1 MADLNLTKPTGS
13 LFSNLGL
20 SIGQAGIYWAE
31 RGMVT
36 NATEWTH
43 LGVVLVG
50 TGTITDEAAT
60 KTDISV
66 EELDTPIHT
75 IWEKNGGI
83 MYEGDIPD
91 LSLASAK
98 LLLGAE
104 QSATYENVMGLSGQ
118 VFAKEG
124 MFWLKP
130 KVGGDGIVFTN
141 ASLVANITGNTTK
154 TETLNI
160 HIQVSANAGG
170 GTGFEEKA
178 VLLIGK

>member
-1 MADLNLTKPTGS
+1 MANLTLTKPAVSPLAT
-13 LFSNLGL
+13 LGL

-36 NATEWTH
+36 DATVWTQ

-50 TGTITDEAAT
+50 TGSITDEAAS
-60 KTDISV
+60 KTDINV
-66 EELDTPIHT
+66 EELDIPIYT
-75 IWEKNGGI
+75 LWEKSGG
-83 MYEGDIPD
+83 MVYEGDIPD
-91 LSLASAK
+91 MSLESAK

-104 QSATYENVMGLSGQ
+104 VSTAFDNVVGISGESY
-118 VFAKEG
+118 VKEG

-130 KVGGDGIVFTN
+130 KVGGEGIVFTN
-141 ASLVANITGNTTK
+141 ATLVANIAGNTTK

-178 VLLIGK
+178 ILLVGK

>member
-13 LFSNLGL
+13 LVANLGL
-20 SIGQAGIYWAE
+20 SIGQAGIYWAD

-36 NATEWTH
+36 DTTVWTH

-50 TGTITDEAAT
+50 TGSITDEAAS
-60 KTDISV
+60 KTDINV
-66 EELDTPIHT
+66 EELDIPIYT

-91 LSLASAK
+91 LSIASAK

-104 QSATYENVMGLSGQ
+104 QSTTFDNVVGLSGQ
-118 VFAKEG
+118 AFVKEG

-130 KVGGDGIVFTN
+130 KVGGNGIVFTN

-178 VLLIGK
+178 VLMIGK